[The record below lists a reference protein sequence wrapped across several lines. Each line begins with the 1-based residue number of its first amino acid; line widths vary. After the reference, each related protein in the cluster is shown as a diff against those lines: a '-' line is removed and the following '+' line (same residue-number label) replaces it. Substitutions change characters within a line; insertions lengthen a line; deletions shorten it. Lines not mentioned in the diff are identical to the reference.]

1 MGTAL
6 PAISQT
12 AASVTID
19 RRILFRTAWRYAHWA
34 ANSSGRRVRGEF
46 PEALRR
52 AWATFKDPRSV
63 ESRVTA
69 EAGRIMAEIR
79 ARKTAGAFR
88 PIHHRPWRF
97 ANAGM

>member
-1 MGTAL
+1 MDKAAPAL
-6 PAISQT
+6 AQSR
-12 AASVTID
+12 ASVTID
-19 RRILFRTAWRYAHWA
+19 RRILFHTAWRYAHWA
-34 ANSSGRRVRGEF
+34 ANSSGRRVRAEF

-52 AWATFKDPRSV
+52 AWAAFKDPGSI

-88 PIHHRPWRF
+88 PLRHRPWRF

>member
-1 MGTAL
+1 MGEAL

-12 AASVTID
+12 AAPVTID
-19 RRILFRTAWRYAHWA
+19 RRTLFRTAWNYAHWA
-34 ANSSGRRVRGEF
+34 ANSSGHRVRAEF

-52 AWATFKDPRSV
+52 AWATFKDPSSV

-69 EAGRIMAEIR
+69 EAGRIIAEIR
-79 ARKTAGAFR
+79 TRKAAGTFR
-88 PIHHRPWRF
+88 PIRHQSWRF